1 MQESGL
7 KKIMEREDIR
17 IIAEM
22 AAELGVD
29 AYLVGGAMRDFLL
42 RRETKDLDFVLSG
55 AWEDL
60 PRSFADRISGTFF
73 WLDEKRLQGRVVK
86 KKGDG
91 ISVYDFAPLC
101 GNSIENDLRLR
112 DFTIN
117 ALALPLIGDR
127 MELID
132 PLHGCEDI
140 RKGIIRA
147 CSASAFDDD
156 PLRLMRAIRF
166 SAELGFAIEDN
177 TWKTLGAKSA
187 LLKEVAWERVR
198 DELFRT
204 LDAPGCG
211 ASLKKLCS
219 SGLWAEILAALESTI
234 CEESIA
240 RAERAELL
248 CLEVG
253 CLFPESA
260 ERLADYMDREI
271 EAGISVC
278 SLIKLAAILGSGER
292 GGTGPLAKRLRLGKA
307 AERVLD
313 LFCRD
318 ECEVYDLL
326 ERNSAER
333 VNYRFFRDREPA
345 GLGMLII
352 ARAAEAVSDDRFLSL
367 MGYWLRQYEAEDA
380 DLYLSGGEVMGILG
394 AEPGKVVGE
403 AMARLRTA
411 EGGGLVNSREEAYQF
426 IKNLLTSKA
435 SMR

>member
-1 MQESGL
+1 MEESGL
-7 KKIMEREDIR
+7 KKITEREDIR

-55 AWEDL
+55 AWEVF
-60 PRSFADRISGTFF
+60 PRSFAERISGTFF
-73 WLDEKRLQGRVVK
+73 WLDEKRMQGRVVK
-86 KKGDG
+86 KNGDG
-91 ISVYDFAPLC
+91 NSVYDFAPLC
-101 GNSIENDLRLR
+101 GSSIENDLRLR

-117 ALALPLIGDR
+117 ALALPLFGDR
-127 MELID
+127 RELID
-132 PLHGCEDI
+132 PLHGCEDL

-147 CSASAFDDD
+147 CSAAAFDND

-166 SAELGFAIEDN
+166 SAELGFAIEEN
-177 TWKTLGAKSA
+177 TWETLCAKSA

-204 LDAPGCG
+204 LAASSCG
-211 ASLKKLCS
+211 ASLRKLCS
-219 SGLWAEILAALESTI
+219 SGLWAEILASRESTI

-240 RAERAELL
+240 RAERGELL

-253 CLFPESA
+253 RLFPKSA

-292 GGTGPLAKRLRLGKA
+292 GGTAPLAKRLRLGRE

-313 LFCRD
+313 IFYRD
-318 ECEVYDLL
+318 ERAVYDVL

-333 VNYRFFRDREPA
+333 VIYRFFRDREPA

-352 ARAAEAVSDDRFLSL
+352 ARCGGVISAETFSRLT
-367 MGYWLRQYEAEDA
+367 GYYLREYETEEG
-380 DLYLSGGEVMGILG
+380 DLFLSGGEIMSILG
-394 AEPGKVVGE
+394 VPPGKVVGE
-403 AMARLRTA
+403 AMESLRRA
-411 EGGGLVNSREEAYQF
+411 EGGGLVNSREEAKQF
-426 IKNLLTSKA
+426 IKNLLTKEESI
-435 SMR
+435 R

>member
-1 MQESGL
+1 MEESGL
-7 KKIMEREDIR
+7 KKITEREDIR

-73 WLDEKRLQGRVVK
+73 WLDEKRMQGRVVK
-86 KKGDG
+86 KNGDG

-101 GNSIENDLRLR
+101 GHSIENDLRLR

-117 ALALPLIGDR
+117 ALALPLFGDR
-127 MELID
+127 TELID
-132 PLHGCEDI
+132 PLHGCEDL

-147 CSASAFDDD
+147 CSAAAFDND

-177 TWKTLGAKSA
+177 TWKTLCAKSA

-204 LDAPGCG
+204 LAASGCG
-211 ASLKKLCS
+211 ASLRKLCS
-219 SGLWAEILAALESTI
+219 SGLWAEILPAGEWTI
-234 CEESIA
+234 REESIA
-240 RAERAELL
+240 RAERAELI

-253 CLFPESA
+253 SLFPESA
-260 ERLADYMDREI
+260 ARLADYMDCEI

-278 SLIKLAAILGSGER
+278 PLCQGSRPAPCTAADYGGQLDER
-292 GGTGPLAKRLRLGKA
+292 TNRNAGFNFTVQVIRQTLRAL
-307 AERVLD
+307 
-313 LFCRD
+313 
-318 ECEVYDLL
+318 
-326 ERNSAER
+326 
-333 VNYRFFRDREPA
+333 RE
-345 GLGMLII
+345 
-352 ARAAEAVSDDRFLSL
+352 
-367 MGYWLRQYEAEDA
+367 
-380 DLYLSGGEVMGILG
+380 
-394 AEPGKVVGE
+394 
-403 AMARLRTA
+403 
-411 EGGGLVNSREEAYQF
+411 
-426 IKNLLTSKA
+426 
-435 SMR
+435 